1 MLPSQTITALPS
13 QVKERT
19 VKCEQDLGP
28 LVLVRLTKTRLFL
41 EDAWFCKEVHVTAPN
56 GTTYHFPC
64 HQWLEGITTQEFR
77 EGTGRTHLTSTLPC

>member
-1 MLPSQTITALPS
+1 M
-13 QVKERT
+13 
-19 VKCEQDLGP
+19 KCEQDLGP